1 MKNYALENLIS
12 QVKELDGLGRLFGYV
27 KNVMKNLNG

>member
-1 MKNYALENLIS
+1 MKNYTLDKIICK
-12 QVKELDGLGRLFGYV
+12 VKGLDGLGRLFGYV